1 MDYDKLDEILSTI
14 DYKNKEYLSPI
25 IDIIG
30 QIKKCKCYI
39 YGTNFNGLLFYI
51 VLYVFKR
58 LNCRENGLFT
68 FNVEVSIHYKLS
80 LSLFFLNLIRFICFK
95 RALFWPRSKNT

>member
-39 YGTNFNGLLFYI
+39 YGTNFNGLLLLHC
-51 VLYVFKR
+51 V
-58 LNCRENGLFT
+58 
-68 FNVEVSIHYKLS
+68 
-80 LSLFFLNLIRFICFK
+80 ICFFK
-95 RALFWPRSKNT
+95 GLIAEKTAYSHLMLR